1 MNCFEKNMV
10 SVWYGHFASED
21 ELFEYVEIKYP
32 EDENEDVFSGF
43 LNDHAVDDFDEDFAE
58 GVFLMD
64 GADDGIKDVSYVDS
78 FLSPLLNGLSKIDG
92 KYNSLFFI
100 YDCNTS
106 GLSEK
111 NGDKMRF
118 LTAYPY
124 TRD

>member
-1 MNCFEKNMV
+1 MV

-43 LNDHAVDDFDEDFAE
+43 LNDQEIDDFDEDFAE
-58 GVFLMD
+58 GVFQVD
-64 GADDGIKDVSYVDS
+64 GTDDGIKDVSYVDS
-78 FLSPLLNGLSKIDG
+78 FLSPLLHDLSKIDG

-106 GLSEK
+106 GLLEK
-111 NGDKMRF
+111 SGVKLCF
-118 LTAYPY
+118 LAVYPY

>member
-43 LNDHAVDDFDEDFAE
+43 LNDQEIDDFDEDFAE
-58 GVFLMD
+58 GVFQVD
-64 GADDGIKDVSYVDS
+64 GTDDGIKDVSYVDS
-78 FLSPLLNGLSKIDG
+78 FLSPLLHDLSKIDG

-100 YDCNTS
+100 YDCNTRGLLEKS
-106 GLSEK
+106 GVKLC
-111 NGDKMRF
+111 F
-118 LTAYPY
+118 LAVYPY